1 MTKPD
6 YPNVDSSSAQYWEAQ
21 AMMWHDKYK
30 AVLAI
35 ETDCHR
41 YRMALERLAGVSNEG
56 LTKERVRLIV
66 RKALGGGE

>member
-1 MTKPD
+1 MAEDDKHKIEFW
-6 YPNVDSSSAQYWEAQ
+6 AQQ
-21 AMMWHDKYK
+21 AAMWHDKYK

-41 YRMALERLAGVSNEG
+41 YRIALERLAGVSNEG

-66 RKALGGGE
+66 RKALADE